1 MQILPTQP
9 FKPDGLKLYPSKIF
23 FYNSSSSSSRSKSAP
38 NFFLGL
44 SESFPFSWAFGFCSK
59 GDFFGGGL
67 VEIKAWREKRNEAR
81 GLYFSFHGTEVSVPS
96 STFSSHHSILLCKGT
111 CSVHRAAGTVRLCAP
126 CPAFAPPTHP
136 THSFSATPSSLATVP
151 MPPCLAPSLD

>member
-1 MQILPTQP
+1 ME
-9 FKPDGLKLYPSKIF
+9 G
-23 FYNSSSSSSRSKSAP
+23 
-38 NFFLGL
+38 
-44 SESFPFSWAFGFCSK
+44 
-59 GDFFGGGL
+59 
-67 VEIKAWREKRNEAR
+67 NEAR

-126 CPAFAPPTHP
+126 CPAFAP
-136 THSFSATPSSLATVP
+136 THS